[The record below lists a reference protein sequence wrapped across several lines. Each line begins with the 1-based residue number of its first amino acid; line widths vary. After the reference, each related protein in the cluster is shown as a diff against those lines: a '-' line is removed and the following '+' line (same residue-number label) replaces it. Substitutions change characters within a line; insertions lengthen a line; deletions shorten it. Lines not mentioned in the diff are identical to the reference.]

1 MVDKIFYIPHHMLF
15 NDIKSL
21 SHSELREFLSANG
34 HKPYRADQIRIWV
47 FKQLMQTFEG
57 MNVPAE
63 LCELLGSKFR
73 IKSLKEEMKMESSDG
88 TIKWLYKTSEGF
100 PVETVMIPTETRA
113 SVCVS
118 TQSGCAMGCVFCRT
132 GCMGLNRSLEA
143 GEIVEQIINVYRYFL
158 DEKQDRTVTN
168 VIFMGMG
175 EPLMNLDAVH
185 RACVCL
191 HDQKTFSMGKGRLT
205 ISTSGVAPKIAEI
218 LERETPCQL
227 AVSLVAADNETRS
240 SLMPVN
246 KTWNLDALLK
256 AIDDYMKI
264 SGEWVTLEYILIK
277 NKTCTPKAAKDLIRI
292 VKPRRCKVNAI
303 ALNSNENSELEA
315 PSEQE
320 VSEFLE
326 IVRAENV
333 QINIR
338 NPRGRDIFAACGQL
352 ANKVAV

>member
-1 MVDKIFYIPHHMLF
+1 MQFQ
-15 NDIKSL
+15 DIKSL
-21 SHSELREFLSANG
+21 SQEELRQFLLDNG
-34 HKPYRADQIRIWV
+34 HKPYRAEQIRTWI
-47 FKQLMQTFEG
+47 FKQKRQTYEG
-57 MNVPAE
+57 LNVPAE
-63 LCELLGSKFR
+63 LCKLLENNFR
-73 IKSLKEEMKMESSDG
+73 IKSLGEELRMQSLDG
-88 TIKWLYKTSEGF
+88 TVKWLYKTADDL

-132 GCMGLNRSLEA
+132 GNMKLKRSLEA
-143 GEIVEQIINVYRYFL
+143 GEILEQIINAMK
-158 DEKQDRTVTN
+158 EKTVTN

-205 ISTSGVAPKIAEI
+205 ISTSGIVPKIAEL
-218 LERETPCQL
+218 LERGTPCQL
-227 AVSLVAADNETRS
+227 AVSLVAADNETRE

-246 KTWNLDALLK
+246 KTWDLTELLK
-256 AIDDYMKI
+256 AIDNYMEK

-277 NKTCTPKAAKDLIRI
+277 DKTCTKTAAKNLIRI

-303 ALNSNENSELEA
+303 VLNDNENPVLQA

-326 IVRAENV
+326 IVRNQSV

-338 NPRGRDIFAACGQL
+338 NPRGRDILAACGQL
-352 ANKVAV
+352 SNNSLSKVAV

>member
-1 MVDKIFYIPHHMLF
+1 MKVQ
-15 NDIKSL
+15 DIKSL
-21 SHSELREFLSANG
+21 SQEELRQFLLDNG
-34 HKPYRADQIRIWV
+34 HKPYRAEQIRTWV
-47 FKQLMQTFEG
+47 FKQKMQTYEG
-57 MNVPAE
+57 LNVPAE
-63 LCELLGSKFR
+63 LCGLLESSFR
-73 IKSLKEEMKMESSDG
+73 LKSLREELKMQSADG
-88 TIKWLYKTSEGF
+88 TIKWLYKTADDL

-132 GCMGLNRSLEA
+132 GSMKLNRSLET
-143 GEIVEQIINVYRYFL
+143 GEILEQIINAMKV
-158 DEKQDRTVTN
+158 KTVTN

-175 EPLMNLDAVH
+175 EPLMNLEAVH

-205 ISTSGVAPKIAEI
+205 VSTSGIVPKIAEL
-218 LERETPCQL
+218 LERGTPCQL
-227 AVSLVAADNETRS
+227 AVSLVAADNETRG

-246 KTWNLDALLK
+246 KTWDLTELLK
-256 AIDDYMKI
+256 AIDNYMEK

-277 NKTCTPKAAKDLIRI
+277 DKTCTKTAAKNLISI

-303 ALNSNENSELEA
+303 VLNDNENPELQA

-320 VSEFLE
+320 VNEFLE
-326 IVRAENV
+326 LVRAKAV

-338 NPRGRDIFAACGQL
+338 NPRGRDILAACGQL
-352 ANKVAV
+352 SNNSLNKVAV

>member
-1 MVDKIFYIPHHMLF
+1 
-15 NDIKSL
+15 
-21 SHSELREFLSANG
+21 
-34 HKPYRADQIRIWV
+34 
-47 FKQLMQTFEG
+47 MQTYEG
-57 MNVPAE
+57 LNVPAE
-63 LCELLGSKFR
+63 LCKLL
-73 IKSLKEEMKMESSDG
+73 ESSFSIRSLREELKMQSLDG
-88 TIKWLYKTSEGF
+88 TIKWLYKTADDL

-132 GCMGLNRSLEA
+132 GNMKLYRSLEA
-143 GEIVEQIINVYRYFL
+143 GEILEQIINAMKV
-158 DEKQDRTVTN
+158 KQVTN

-205 ISTSGVAPKIAEI
+205 ISTSGIVPKIAEL
-218 LERETPCQL
+218 LERGTPCQL
-227 AVSLVAADNETRS
+227 AVSLVAADNETRE

-246 KTWNLDALLK
+246 KTWDLTELLK
-256 AIDDYMKI
+256 AIDNYLEK

-277 NKTCTPKAAKDLIRI
+277 DKTCTKTAAKNLIRI

-303 ALNSNENSELEA
+303 VLNDNENPELQA

-320 VSEFLE
+320 VNEFLE
-326 IVRAENV
+326 IVRNQSV

-338 NPRGRDIFAACGQL
+338 NPRGRDILAACGQL
-352 ANKVAV
+352 SNNSLSKVAV

>member
-1 MVDKIFYIPHHMLF
+1 MPF

-21 SHSELREFLSANG
+21 SHNELREFLAANG
-34 HKPYRADQIRIWV
+34 HKPYRAEQIRIWI
-47 FKQLMQTFEG
+47 FKQMMQTFEG

-63 LCELLGSKFR
+63 LCELLESKFS
-73 IKSLKEEMKMESSDG
+73 IKSLKEEMRMESSDG
-88 TIKWLYKTSEGF
+88 TVKWLYKTSDGV

-143 GEIVEQIINVYRYFL
+143 GEILEQIINVHKYFL
-158 DEKQDRTVTN
+158 NEKQDRMVTN

-175 EPLMNLDAVH
+175 EPLMNIDAVH

-191 HDQKTFSMGKGRLT
+191 HDQKTFSMGRGRLT
-205 ISTSGVAPKIAEI
+205 VSTSGVAPKIAELLDI
-218 LERETPCQL
+218 GTPCQL

-246 KTWNLDALLK
+246 KMWNLDELLS
-256 AIDDYMKI
+256 AIDSYMKQ

-277 NKTCTPKAAKDLIRI
+277 NKTCTRKAVKDLIRI

-303 ALNSNENSELEA
+303 VLNNNENPELEA

-326 IVRAENV
+326 AVRAESV

-338 NPRGRDIFAACGQL
+338 NPRGRDILAACGQL
-352 ANKVAV
+352 ANNPLSKVAV

>member
-1 MVDKIFYIPHHMLF
+1 MPFQ
-15 NDIKSL
+15 DIKSL
-21 SHSELREFLSANG
+21 TREELRRFLLDNG
-34 HKPYRADQIRIWV
+34 HKPYRAEQIYVWL
-47 FKQLMQTFEG
+47 FKLMMQTYEG
-57 MNVPAE
+57 LNVPVE
-63 LCELLGSKFR
+63 LCRLLEENFR
-73 IKSLKEEMKMESSDG
+73 IKSLQEELKMESSDG
-88 TIKWLYKTSEGF
+88 TVKWLYKTADDL

-118 TQSGCAMGCVFCRT
+118 TQSGCAMGCTFCRT
-132 GCMGLNRSLEA
+132 GRMGLKRSLEA
-143 GEIVEQIINVYRYFL
+143 GEILEQIINVYRFFR
-158 DEKQDRTVTN
+158 EEHSVDRTVTN

-205 ISTSGVAPKIAEI
+205 VSTSGIAPKIAEL
-218 LERETPCQL
+218 LERDTPCQL
-227 AVSLVAADNETRS
+227 AVSLVAADNETRE

-246 KTWNLDALLK
+246 KTWDLTELMK
-256 AIDDYMKI
+256 AIDSYMEK
-264 SGEWVTLEYILIK
+264 SGEWVTLEYILIRD
-277 NKTCTPKAAKDLIRI
+277 KTCTNRAAENLIRI

-303 ALNSNENSELEA
+303 VLNDNENPELQA

-320 VSEFLE
+320 VNEFLE
-326 IVRAENV
+326 TVRAKQV

-352 ANKVAV
+352 ARVVV

>member
-1 MVDKIFYIPHHMLF
+1 MQFQ
-15 NDIKSL
+15 DIKSL
-21 SHSELREFLSANG
+21 SQEELRQFLLDNG
-34 HKPYRADQIRIWV
+34 HKPYRAEQIRTWI
-47 FKQLMQTFEG
+47 FKQKMQTYEG
-57 MNVPAE
+57 LNVPAE
-63 LCELLGSKFR
+63 LCKLLEGSFR
-73 IKSLKEEMKMESSDG
+73 IKSLREELKMQSSDG
-88 TIKWLYKTSEGF
+88 TIKWLYKTADNL

-132 GCMGLNRSLEA
+132 GSMKLNRSLEA
-143 GEIVEQIINVYRYFL
+143 GEILEQIINTMK
-158 DEKQDRTVTN
+158 EKNVTN

-205 ISTSGVAPKIAEI
+205 ISTSGVVPKIAEL
-218 LERETPCQL
+218 LERGTPCQL
-227 AVSLVAADNETRS
+227 AVSLVAADNETRE

-246 KTWNLDALLK
+246 KSWDLTELLK
-256 AIDDYMKI
+256 AIDNYMEK

-277 NKTCTPKAAKDLIRI
+277 DKTCTETAAKNLIRI

-303 ALNSNENSELEA
+303 VLNDNENPELQA

-320 VSEFLE
+320 VNKFLE
-326 IVRAENV
+326 IVRAQSV

-338 NPRGRDIFAACGQL
+338 NPRGRDILAACGQL
-352 ANKVAV
+352 SSKVAV